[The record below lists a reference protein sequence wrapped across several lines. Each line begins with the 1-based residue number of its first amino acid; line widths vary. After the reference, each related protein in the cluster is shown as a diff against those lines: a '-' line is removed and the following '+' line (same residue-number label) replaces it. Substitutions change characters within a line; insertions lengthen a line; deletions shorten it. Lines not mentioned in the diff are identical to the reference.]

1 MSFNRQYSMFPSKP
15 INSTMPMVIG
25 RVQYEEPTVPV
36 PVPASASTSAS
47 ANVESSYP
55 DAIYKTGVVTVIKTH
70 MNVNE
75 ITHNNKASIRFISAK
90 HSEPKPR
97 IIKPNYSVE
106 YHYNNPT
113 DITHNN
119 KSSIRFIKSKH

>member
-15 INSTMPMVIG
+15 IHSTMPMVIG
-25 RVQYEEPTVPV
+25 RVQYEEPPAPA
-36 PVPASASTSAS
+36 PVPAPAPAK
-47 ANVESSYP
+47 VESSYQ